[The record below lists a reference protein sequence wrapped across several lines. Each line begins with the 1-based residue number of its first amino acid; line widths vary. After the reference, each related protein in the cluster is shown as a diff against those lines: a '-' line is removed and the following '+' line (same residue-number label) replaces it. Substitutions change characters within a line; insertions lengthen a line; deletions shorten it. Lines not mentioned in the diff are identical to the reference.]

1 MISPLPHVSP
11 HSSSGFLSSST
22 FPYPSLPRSFLS
34 LLPSFLPL
42 LPLFLR
48 FPPSPLFHIKLFFIE
63 AHAAW
68 NSIPPGAAGWNTRLF
83 WAQAKQMLALGVPP
97 ETSLHASFFFS
108 SSLSFHSLSLSF
120 SLCLYLV
127 SPSLWLS
134 CFFVWSRPFFLSL
147 VFLPGLSFSWHF
159 LTLSSLSHSL
169 PSSLSKAT
177 S

>member
-1 MISPLPHVSP
+1 MCFVSVLSLIFTHCCFTKISKDQFFPHFLPFFH
-11 HSSSGFLSSST
+11 FC
-22 FPYPSLPRSFLS
+22 FFPSLPPSHSF
-34 LLPSFLPL
+34 SFLPL

-97 ETSLHASFFFS
+97 ETSLHAS
-108 SSLSFHSLSLSF
+108 
-120 SLCLYLV
+120 
-127 SPSLWLS
+127 
-134 CFFVWSRPFFLSL
+134 PFFLLLSHFHAFCL
-147 VFLPGLSFSWHF
+147 FSFCPWFPIFLPGLSFSRHF
-159 LTLSSLSHSL
+159 LTLSSLSESL
-169 PSSLSKAT
+169 PSFLSRAT